1 MRGFGEHVLVVEDN
15 ELLLIHVTQLI
26 TNLGYRVSAAPNA
39 DTALAILAKEE
50 PIELLFTD
58 VVLPGEINGPKLAK
72 LAQAQR
78 PGLKVLFTS
87 GYTEDAIF
95 HHGRLDQGV
104 QLLSKPYRR
113 NELASK
119 LRQVIEGKG

>member
-1 MRGFGEHVLVVEDN
+1 LQGRGEHVLVVEDN
-15 ELLLIHVTQLI
+15 ELLLPHVTQMI
-26 TNLGYRVSAAPNA
+26 TNLGYRASAAPNA
-39 DTALAILAKEE
+39 EAALAILAKEE
-50 PIELLFTD
+50 PIDLLFTD
-58 VVLPGEINGPKLAK
+58 VILPGEINGAKLAK

-95 HHGRLDQGV
+95 HDGRLDPGV

-113 NELASK
+113 NELARK
-119 LRQVIEGKG
+119 LRQVIEIEG